1 MTNNLEKKWED
12 HSSENQKRK
21 PKLVSP
27 TPVDREIKLDENS
40 VLLSITDTRG
50 VIEYCN
56 EDFVESSGYEEYE
69 LVGAGHNIVRHPD
82 MPRVIFK
89 LMWERI
95 QNKQNII
102 AFVKNMAKTG
112 RYYWVMTDFVVKEN
126 DKGEVTNYK
135 ALRKP
140 APKKAVQEIIPLY
153 KRLREIEDLN
163 GIEASEKFLKGFL
176 DSKNTNYDVYIEKL
190 ITDNVSSTTQDV
202 KEEKKKGS
210 FFKRFFGIE

>member
-1 MTNNLEKKWED
+1 MTNNLEKKWEN
-12 HSSENQKRK
+12 HSNENQKRK

-27 TPVDREIKLDENS
+27 TPVDREINLDENS

-69 LVGAGHNIVRHPD
+69 LVGSGHNIVRHPD

-89 LMWERI
+89 LMWKRI
-95 QNKQNII
+95 QNKENII

-126 DKGEVTNYK
+126 DKGEVINYK

-140 APKKAVQEIIPLY
+140 APKNAVQEIIPLY

-190 ITDNVSSTTQDV
+190 ITDNIGATASGT
-202 KEEKKKGS
+202 EEGKKKGS